1 MIKKSLWTFILN
13 IFLLATLMTSSAC
26 SDGGKASADTK
37 KENDVVHT
45 EQPDTTDNH
54 QHQHEDQAQDL
65 AQEQATEVITQDVT
79 GLYKELSSPQATK
92 TGDKIEVVEVFWY
105 GCPHCYQFEPIINKW
120 LKEKAGYVEFVRIP
134 GVLGSQWISH
144 ARAYYAAEKL
154 GVLEKIHQSLFNAI
168 HNEKRKIL
176 DEKSLKSFFAE
187 HGVAGSDFDKTFQS
201 KEIEDKVRA
210 AFSAGKNYELT
221 GVPAIVING
230 KYTTSASMAGNF
242 EKLIDVINTLSAKE
256 YKSLNQ

>member
-26 SDGGKASADTK
+26 SDDGKASTEAK
-37 KENDVVHT
+37 KENNVVHT
-45 EQPDTTDNH
+45 EQPETTDNH
-54 QHQHEDQAQDL
+54 QHQHEDQAQDQN
-65 AQEQATEVITQDVT
+65 QEPGAEVIAQDIT

-105 GCPHCYQFEPIINKW
+105 GCPHCYQFEPTINKW
-120 LKEKAGYVEFVRIP
+120 LKEKAGYIEFVRIP
-134 GVLGSQWISH
+134 GVLGPQWVSH
-144 ARAYYAAEKL
+144 ARAYYAAENL
-154 GVLEKIHQSLFNAI
+154 GVLEKIHQPLFNAI
-168 HNEKRKIL
+168 HNEKRKIF

-187 HGVAGSDFDKTFQS
+187 HGVDGNDFDKTFKS
-201 KEIEDKVRA
+201 KEVEEKVRA

-230 KYTTSASMAGNF
+230 KYTTSASMAGSF
-242 EKLIDVINTLSAKE
+242 EKIVDVINTLSAQE
-256 YKSLNQ
+256 YESLNQ